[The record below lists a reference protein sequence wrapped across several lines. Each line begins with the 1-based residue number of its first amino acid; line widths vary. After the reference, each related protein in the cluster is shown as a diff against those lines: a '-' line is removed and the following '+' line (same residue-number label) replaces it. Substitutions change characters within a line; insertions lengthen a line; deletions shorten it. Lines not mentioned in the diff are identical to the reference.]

1 MEPQIYTNTSPWNT
15 GIKYGVF
22 VGIAGIAFSLLALVI
37 PALLSFILTLA
48 SIGVT
53 IGILYKGLVYYRDK
67 ELGGAISFG
76 QGFGFGMIV
85 GLIGSIFKAIT
96 VYLVTRFANGDL
108 NEEIINQQMEGME
121 DSGLDEETMNM
132 VFNLME
138 SFTSPM
144 GLSIFSFVTYI
155 FWGLIVSLI
164 LAAIV
169 KKEHPVVF

>member
-1 MEPQIYTNTSPWNT
+1 MEPQIYTNNGPWNT
-15 GIKYGVF
+15 AFKYGVF
-22 VGIAGIAFSLLALVI
+22 VGIAGIVFSLLGLVI
-37 PALLSFILTLA
+37 PGMLSFILTIA
-48 SIGVT
+48 SIVVT
-53 IGILYKGLVYYRDK
+53 IGILYKGLVYYRDR

-85 GLIGSIFKAIT
+85 GLIGSIIKAIT
-96 VYLVTRFANGDL
+96 VYAVTRFAANEL
-108 NEEIINQQMEGME
+108 NEELINQQMEGME

-138 SFTSPM
+138 SFTSPL

-155 FWGLIVSLI
+155 IWGLLVSLI

-169 KKEHPVVF
+169 KRDHPVVL